1 MRNLELFK
9 YLSATMK
16 WANENGINFKGVIEE
31 VSLAGFSN
39 EEVGMMIKEICLND
53 SFKINKK

>member
-1 MRNLELFK
+1 MKDLELFK

-16 WANENGINFKGVIEE
+16 WANENEINFKGVIEE

-39 EEVGMMIKEICLND
+39 EEVGIMIKEICLND